1 MNSHHRHLL
10 DLPNEILFLI
20 FKKLDNIDVLYS
32 LLDINNQQLDILAQ
46 QQIFS
51 TILNLVSKSETN
63 DQICSIPN
71 SMLDRFCVSILPRVH
86 QNIKSLTVVPSSIE
100 DVLRVGDY
108 PNLTELKLVN
118 FNKEALSRHFI
129 SKIFISG
136 DLLIEDC
143 SGKCRD
149 GQI

>member
-1 MNSHHRHLL
+1 MNSHQRHLL

-32 LLDINNQQLDILAQ
+32 LLDINNQRLDILAQ

-51 TILNLVSKSETN
+51 TILNFVSTSETN
-63 DQICSIPN
+63 DDICSIPN
-71 SMLDRFCVSILPRVH
+71 SMLDRFCVSILPRIHENV
-86 QNIKSLTVVPSSIE
+86 KSLTVEPISME
-100 DVLRVGDY
+100 DVLRAGDY

-118 FNKEALSRHFI
+118 VNKEVLSRHFI

-136 DLLIEDC
+136 DL
-143 SGKCRD
+143 
-149 GQI
+149 